1 MKMWDEDLET
11 MPRSDLEELQ
21 LKKLQNTVSQAYE
34 HVPYYHKKF
43 NEVEL
48 YPEDIETLEDINK
61 IPFTTKDDL
70 RESYP
75 YGMFAVPKKEIIEIH
90 SSSGTTGKPVVSG
103 YTRKDMDNWGR
114 VMARG
119 LTGMGLNDE
128 DILQNTHGYGLFTGG
143 FGVHYGAQKIGI
155 TVIPISTGQTKR
167 QIEIMNDF
175 DITGLIFTPSYGL
188 HMAEVA
194 REEGINPKQ
203 LGIKSI
209 GFGAEMWTEE
219 MRDRIEEEFNTKAYN
234 IYGLTEIMGPGIGV
248 ECQAQKGLHIAED
261 YFYPE
266 IIDSKSGKK
275 LPEGVEGELVL
286 TNLEREGMPILRF
299 RTKDITALH
308 YEKCEC
314 GRTFARMERIKGRY
328 DDMIKVKGVSVF
340 PSQIEKALLKV
351 SQVEPHYQIIVTRP
365 DIMDQME
372 IKVETSP
379 ELFSDDITQ
388 MVNLQKT
395 IGDYVQNE
403 IGLRAKIT
411 LVEPHTL
418 PRFEGKAKR
427 VLDKR
432 NFN

>member
-1 MKMWDEDLET
+1 MWDEEKET
-11 MPRSDLEELQ
+11 IQRDDLEELQ
-21 LKKLQNTVSQAYE
+21 LKKLQDTVHQAYE
-34 HVPYYHKKF
+34 RVPYYHKKF
-43 NEVEL
+43 NEIGL
-48 YPEDIETLEDINK
+48 YPEDIETLEDITK

-75 YGMFAVPKKEIIEIH
+75 FGMFAVPKKEIIEIH

-103 YTRKDMDNWGR
+103 YTRKDLDTWATI
-114 VMARG
+114 MARG
-119 LTGMGLNDE
+119 LTGMGLGDE

-143 FGVHYGAQKIGI
+143 FGVHYGAEKIGI

-194 REEGINPKQ
+194 KEEGINPKQ
-203 LGIKSI
+203 LGIKAI

-219 MRDRIEEEFNTKAYN
+219 MRKRIEKEYNTEAYN

-248 ECQAQKGLHIAED
+248 ECEAQNGLHIAED

-266 IIDSKSGKK
+266 IVDSKTGKQ
-275 LPEGVEGELVL
+275 LPGGTEGELVL

-299 RTKDITALH
+299 RTKDITTLH
-308 YEKCEC
+308 YETCEC
-314 GRTFARMERIKGRY
+314 GRTFTRMERIKGRY

-340 PSQIEKALLKV
+340 PSQIEKALLHV
-351 SQVEPHYQIIVTRP
+351 SEVEPHYQIIVTRP

-379 ELFSDDITQ
+379 DLFSDDVTK